1 MQLADA
7 LAARE
12 GMSCVVG
19 AGGKKTT
26 MYALA
31 SRLDRAV
38 VTASVRIP
46 IPSLEENVEEV
57 VVTDDPL
64 AALEEAAPDDFPLG
78 LVPGQADEIRYHG
91 YENELLDSLAAAHDG
106 PVLVKAD
113 GARMRDFKAPSD
125 REPQIPDET
134 ATVLPIA
141 SAHVVGEPLD
151 EKLVHRPER
160 VAEITGINVG
170 DTITAETVAAV
181 LASDDGG
188 LKRVPEEATAVPVV
202 NKVDTEAD
210 VAAARDVAETVL
222 ERAGDRVAR
231 VVLTRLLDEE
241 RPVVDV
247 VE

>member
-1 MQLADA
+1 MHLADA

-12 GMSCVVG
+12 GMTCVVG

-31 SRLDRAV
+31 ARLDRAV

-64 AALEEAAPDDFPLG
+64 GALEAATPDDFPLG
-78 LVPGQADEIRYHG
+78 LVPGQADDVRYHG
-91 YENELLDSLAAAHDG
+91 YENELLDRLADSHDG

-125 REPQIPDET
+125 REPQIPET
-134 ATVLPIA
+134 TDTVLPIA
-141 SAHVVGEPLD
+141 SAHIVGEPLD
-151 EKLVHRPER
+151 ENLVHRPER
-160 VAEITGINVG
+160 VAEIAGIDVG
-170 DTITAETVAAV
+170 DTMTAETVAAV

-188 LKRVPEEATAVPVV
+188 LKRVPGEATAVPVV
-202 NKVDTEAD
+202 NKVDD
-210 VAAARDVAETVL
+210 VVLAGVGREIALKVL
-222 ERAGDRVAR
+222 ERAGGRVER
-231 VVLTRLLDEE
+231 VVLTRMNHDD
-241 RPVVDV
+241 PVVDV
-247 VE
+247 VG

>member
-1 MQLADA
+1 MRLADA

-12 GMSCVVG
+12 GMTCVVG

-26 MYALA
+26 LYALA

-64 AALEEAAPDDFPLG
+64 AALEEATLDDFPLG
-78 LVPGQADEIRYHG
+78 LVPGQADDVRYHG
-91 YENELLDSLAAAHDG
+91 YENELLDRLAAAHDG

-151 EKLVHRPER
+151 EKMVHRPER
-160 VAEITGINVG
+160 VAEIAGIDVG
-170 DTITAETVAAV
+170 NAITTETVAAV
-181 LASDDGG
+181 LASDEGG
-188 LKRVPEEATAVPVV
+188 LKRVPEGATAVPVV
-202 NKVDTEAD
+202 NKVDDEQLAD
-210 VAAARDVAETVL
+210 VGREIASKIL
-222 ERAGDRVAR
+222 ERAGGRVEQ
-231 VVLTRLLDEE
+231 VVLARMNREDA
-241 RPVVDV
+241 VVGV

>member
-1 MQLADA
+1 MHLADA

-12 GMSCVVG
+12 RMTCVVG

-46 IPSLEENVEEV
+46 IPSLEENVETV

-64 AALEEAAPDDFPLG
+64 AALEGATADDFPLG
-78 LVPGQADEIRYHG
+78 LVPGRADDVRYHG

-125 REPQIPDET
+125 REPQIPET
-134 ATVLPIA
+134 TDTVLPIA

-151 EKLVHRPER
+151 ENLVHRPER
-160 VAEITGINVG
+160 VAAIAGIGTG
-170 DTITAETVAAV
+170 DTITADTVAAV

-188 LKRVPEEATAVPVV
+188 LKRVPEGATAIPVV
-202 NKVDTEAD
+202 NKVDDAELAD
-210 VAAARDVAETVL
+210 VGRDIASKVL
-222 ERAGDRVAR
+222 ERAGDRVER